1 MPRRCSSCRV
11 HRVVKST
18 LSVHSKGENH
28 LIQDPEKLAR
38 KLGLQFRQPT
48 LITRALTHR
57 SANADN
63 NERLEFLGDS
73 VLGFVIAERL
83 YEKFTGADE
92 GILSRLRATLVNQT
106 SLANIARKLNL
117 GDYLILGS
125 GELKSGGYRR
135 DSILSDAME
144 AMIGALLI
152 DQGMDACR
160 VWILSLFAEQI
171 DGLSLRDW
179 KKDPKTR
186 LQETMQARGLELP
199 TYKLR
204 SVVGHPHE
212 QSFVVE
218 CCVSL
223 TPETCEGQGTSRK
236 RAEQDSAEKM
246 LAKLSDEFGLRS

>member
-1 MPRRCSSCRV
+1 M
-11 HRVVKST
+11 
-18 LSVHSKGENH
+18 
-28 LIQDPEKLAR
+28 IQEPEKLAR
-38 KLGLQFRQPT
+38 KLGLKFKQPI
-48 LITRALTHR
+48 LVKRALTHR

-83 YEKFTGADE
+83 YQKFTEADE
-92 GILSRLRATLVNQT
+92 GVLSRLRATLVNQT
-106 SLANIARKLNL
+106 ALANIARKLNL

-144 AMIGALLI
+144 ALIGALLI

-160 VWILSLFAEQI
+160 IWILELFADQI
-171 DGLSLRDW
+171 EGLSMRDW

-186 LQETMQARGLELP
+186 LQESMQARGLDLP
-199 TYKLR
+199 AYLLK
-204 SVVGHPHE
+204 SVVGQPHD

-218 CCVSL
+218 CRVSL
-223 TPETCEGQGTSRK
+223 TEETCEGRGSSRK
-236 RAEQDSAEKM
+236 RAEQESAEKM
-246 LAKLSDEFGLRS
+246 LAKLTEEFGLKA

>member
-1 MPRRCSSCRV
+1 M
-11 HRVVKST
+11 
-18 LSVHSKGENH
+18 
-28 LIQDPEKLAR
+28 IQEPEKFAR
-38 KLGLQFRQPT
+38 KLGLTFRRPD
-48 LITRALTHR
+48 LIRRALTHR

-73 VLGFVIAERL
+73 VLGFIIAERL
-83 YEKFTGADE
+83 YQKFTEADE
-92 GILSRLRATLVNQT
+92 GVLSRLRATLVNQT

-144 AMIGALLI
+144 ALIGALLI

-160 VWILSLFAEQI
+160 VWVLRLFAEQI
-171 DGLSLRDW
+171 EGLSVQDW

-186 LQETMQARGLELP
+186 LQESMQARGLDLP
-199 TYKLR
+199 AYTLK
-204 SVVGHPHE
+204 SVVGQPHD

-218 CCVSL
+218 CRVSL
-223 TPETCEGQGTSRK
+223 TEATCEGRGSSRK
-236 RAEQDSAEKM
+236 RAEQESAEKM
-246 LAKLSDEFGLRS
+246 LAKLTEEFGLRA

>member
-1 MPRRCSSCRV
+1 M
-11 HRVVKST
+11 
-18 LSVHSKGENH
+18 
-28 LIQDPEKLAR
+28 IQEPEKLAR
-38 KLGLQFRQPT
+38 KLGLTFKQPI
-48 LITRALTHR
+48 LVKRALTHR

-83 YEKFTGADE
+83 YQKFTEADE
-92 GILSRLRATLVNQT
+92 GVLSRLRATLVNQT
-106 SLANIARKLNL
+106 ALANIARKLNL

-144 AMIGALLI
+144 ALIGALLI

-160 VWILSLFAEQI
+160 VWILELFSEQI
-171 DGLSLRDW
+171 DGLSMRDW

-186 LQETMQARGLELP
+186 LQESMQARGLDLP
-199 TYKLR
+199 AYSLK
-204 SVVGHPHE
+204 SVVGQPHD

-218 CCVSL
+218 CRVSI
-223 TPETCEGQGTSRK
+223 TEETCEGRGSSRK
-236 RAEQDSAEKM
+236 RAEQESAEKM
-246 LAKLSDEFGLRS
+246 LAKLTEEFGLKA

>member
-1 MPRRCSSCRV
+1 MNQ
-11 HRVVKST
+11 
-18 LSVHSKGENH
+18 E
-28 LIQDPEKLAR
+28 PEKLAR
-38 KLGLQFRQPT
+38 KLGLSFRQPQ
-48 LITRALTHR
+48 LIRRALTHR

-83 YEKFTGADE
+83 YQKFTEADE
-92 GILSRLRATLVNQT
+92 GVLSRLRATLVNQT
-106 SLANIARKLNL
+106 ALANIARKLNL

-144 AMIGALLI
+144 ALIGALLI

-160 VWILSLFAEQI
+160 SWVLGLFADQI
-171 DGLSLRDW
+171 ESLSVRDW

-186 LQETMQARGLELP
+186 LQESMQARGLDLP
-199 TYKLR
+199 AYSLK
-204 SVVGHPHE
+204 SVVGQPHD

-218 CCVSL
+218 CRVSL
-223 TPETCEGQGTSRK
+223 TGETCEGYGSSRK
-236 RAEQDSAEKM
+236 RAEQESAEKM
-246 LAKLSDEFGLRS
+246 LAKLAEEFGLKG